1 MLTYIILVGYF
12 SFKKC
17 YFVLIRKLNFVICR
31 TMNSLG
37 EQYANWNKSEGVRQ
51 IQYNLYVH
59 YSEYNKKEV
68 DS

>member
-1 MLTYIILVGYF
+1 
-12 SFKKC
+12 
-17 YFVLIRKLNFVICR
+17 
-31 TMNSLG
+31 MNSLG

-59 YSEYNKKEV
+59 YSEYNEKEV